1 MYIYTKGGRGNSSE
15 CLANQ
20 KLIYISEIYI
30 STNFKFRNSLFQIK
44 ILFINLQKN
53 LLNSFQKMYF
63 FKKTNNRIKINSS
76 SKQGH

>member
-20 KLIYISEIYI
+20 KLIYIS
-30 STNFKFRNSLFQIK
+30 TNFKFRNSLFQIK
-44 ILFINLQKN
+44 ILFVNLQKN